1 MHIPRRPLTGSSQA
15 VRLRET
21 LCGLRGFEHCSKHP
35 RGVTCP
41 ACAGLLRNRLL
52 PADPDPSPGTRCAG
66 NPTSLKP
73 PRTRT
78 RRGRPCTVRSP
89 ASASGREVRDEP
101 ESPVRRRTR
110 GPRSSGACAR
120 RSTGSSTTSDRGRS
134 WHSPRRRSSTSTSR
148 RRGAAVRGP
157 ALPEFELSRGF
168 RRNVVREWVDRVP
181 STLSKAIA
189 DLLSAAH
196 HRVTARRRLPLHRQ
210 RAHDLMQRPGR
221 HGGVMGALGERVR
234 RPSPQRR
241 ARPKARTPSLVEAGR
256 SSASANAFEIRRWGG
271 SACWPGPR
279 CHVELDLLP
288 LRERAETV
296 RPDRG

>member
-1 MHIPRRPLTGSSQA
+1 MERFRFSKMTARLGTIPRAGRTLSMHIPRRPLTGSSQA

-52 PADPDPSPGTRCAG
+52 PADPDPSPGTRRAG

-78 RRGRPCTVRSP
+78 RRGRPSTVRSP

-120 RSTGSSTTSDRGRS
+120 RSAGSSTTSDRGRS
-134 WHSPRRRSSTSTSR
+134 WHSPRTRSSTSTSR

-157 ALPEFELSRGF
+157 C
-168 RRNVVREWVDRVP
+168 P
-181 STLSKAIA
+181 SS
-189 DLLSAAH
+189 SCHAAS
-196 HRVTARRRLPLHRQ
+196 Q
-210 RAHDLMQRPGR
+210 
-221 HGGVMGALGERVR
+221 E
-234 RPSPQRR
+234 RR
-241 ARPKARTPSLVEAGR
+241 ARVGR
-256 SSASANAFEIRRWGG
+256 
-271 SACWPGPR
+271 PR
-279 CHVELDLLP
+279 PFHP
-288 LRERAETV
+288 FQG
-296 RPDRG
+296 DRGSPLGCASPGDSQTAATPAPAARA